1 MIDQRIVYGPLLQG
15 GEWATRQPDM
25 SDCKSA
31 AMTNLE
37 VKVRQEDPENV
48 LASSLAHLTGNEYT
62 TTTVVV
68 LFRFGRMPDIRL
80 FNVTY

>member
-1 MIDQRIVYGPLLQG
+1 MVQG
-15 GEWATRQPDM
+15 GQWATRQPDM

-48 LASSLAHLTGNEYT
+48 IASSLAHLTG
-62 TTTVVV
+62 
-68 LFRFGRMPDIRL
+68 DI
-80 FNVTY
+80 FFM